1 MMAAATT
8 RPPGGRLGRT
18 VLWAFCLLV
27 VLFLLA
33 PIAVIVVVS
42 FNDAPNFSFP
52 PEVWSLRWYRALV
65 ASEGWRRS
73 AWLSFALALGVMAAS
88 VALGAPAAYALARG
102 RFAGRRAVEFFLV
115 SPMVVPTIVL
125 ALGLYL
131 LFAPFRLVGTP
142 WALLLGHI
150 VLALPVVLV
159 IVGAA
164 FRRADPAMELAARA
178 CGAGFW
184 RAFWHVALPAVRPAL
199 VSAAAFAFLTSFD
212 EVVLALFLGGP
223 NATTLPKRIWEA
235 VKFELD
241 PSLTAISS
249 LLVLLTLLAL
259 LIGEA
264 ARRGR
269 ANAAMPRP
277 EPTGDDPR

>member
-1 MMAAATT
+1 MTPAA
-8 RPPGGRLGRT
+8 RPPGGRFGRV

-42 FNDAPNFSFP
+42 FNDAPTFGFP
-52 PEVWSLRWYRALV
+52 PERWSLRWYRALV

-73 AWLSFALALGVMAAS
+73 AWLSFALAFSVMAAS

-102 RFAGRRAVEFFLV
+102 RFRGRRATEFFLV

-131 LFAPFRLVGTP
+131 LLAPFRLVGTP
-142 WALLLGHI
+142 WALFLGHV
-150 VLALPVVLV
+150 VLALPVVIV

-164 FRRADPAMELAARA
+164 FRRSDPAMELAARA

-223 NATTLPKRIWEA
+223 NASTLPKRIWEA

-241 PSLTAISS
+241 PSLTAIST
-249 LLVLLTLLAL
+249 LLVLLTLFAL
-259 LIGEA
+259 LAGEV

-269 ANAAMPRP
+269 AAAARHPQHPGEDTPR
-277 EPTGDDPR
+277 

>member
-1 MMAAATT
+1 MTPAS
-8 RPPGGRLGRT
+8 RPPGGRLGRAL
-18 VLWAFCLLV
+18 LWAFCLLV
-27 VLFLLA
+27 LLFLLV
-33 PIAVIVVVS
+33 PIGVIIVVS
-42 FNDAPNFSFP
+42 FNEAPNFSFP
-52 PEVWSLRWYRALV
+52 PQRWSLRWYAALFG
-65 ASEGWRRS
+65 SEGWRGS
-73 AWLSFALALGVMAAS
+73 AALSFSLALGVMAAS
-88 VALGAPAAYALARG
+88 LALGAPAAYALARG
-102 RFAGRRAVEFFLV
+102 RFPGRRVAEAFLV

-131 LFAPFRLVGTP
+131 LLAPFRLVGTP
-142 WALLLGHI
+142 WGLFLGHA
-150 VLALPVVLV
+150 VLALPVVIV

-199 VSAAAFAFLTSFD
+199 VSSAAFAFLTSFD

-223 NATTLPKRIWEA
+223 DATTLPKRIWEA

-249 LLVLLTLLAL
+249 LLVLLTVLAL
-259 LIGEA
+259 LAGEI
-264 ARRGR
+264 ARR
-269 ANAAMPRP
+269 AALARP
-277 EPTGDDPR
+277 DPAPEDRS